1 MKCRPGIAF
10 TVLLITLIAAPASS
24 PALTIG
30 GAVRQPLNLGNEDL
44 ARFDSVT
51 VRLNDLTRDKQFQ
64 GVFMYRGVPLREL
77 LELATVAKDGPG
89 FGKSTDLALV
99 VRNRE
104 GKRTVLSWGEVFY
117 KNPSNVVIAYAATP
131 VIPHHEDS
139 CIKCHPASLY
149 QPVLDEL
156 KRTITYPKLV
166 LSNDFYSDRCLEGI
180 VSIEVVDIK
189 ADDTIK
195 KLAAT
200 TKDSFTITDVAGK
213 KVKFSSLSGF
223 STTSVTYKEFGDG
236 RGFHGVR
243 HYSGAPFRDIL
254 HKVDGLQELDKIL
267 LLTSKDGYRSAFSFG
282 EVFLDPLGERLI
294 IAELKGASP
303 GEKNFTLV
311 PPDDLAA
318 DRMLKTIDTIE
329 ILSLKEEPKVYVISI
344 GCADP
349 NLITLEAISAIGKAD
364 AFIASKETM
373 DKFARYL
380 AGKPLLFDP
389 MDNFEPRF
397 RKKHP
402 ELSPAELKKKLEAQ
416 RAADMKKIRDALAA
430 GKSIALLDHGDPT
443 VYGGW
448 QHWIEPE
455 VAGRFEVV
463 TGISAYNAANALFA
477 NQKVFSG
484 ISSFD
489 KGTQN
494 NLLCNKGSA
503 IISAPYSLA
512 ANEGLLKAIAESGD
526 TLAIFMGLSDI
537 GILEPLLKK
546 YYPPES
552 PVAIAYK
559 AGSAKEARLVR
570 TTLGELRRV
579 VEANN
584 EKQAGMIYLGN
595 CLGGKQ

>member
-1 MKCRPGIAF
+1 MKCRLGIVF
-10 TVLLITLIAAPASS
+10 TVFLITLIAAPASS

-30 GAVRQPLNLGNEDL
+30 GAVRQPLNLGNDDL

-51 VRLNDLTRDKQFQ
+51 VRLNDLTRDKHFK
-64 GVFMYRGVPLREL
+64 GVFMFRGVPLRNL
-77 LELATVAKDGPG
+77 LELAAVAKDGPG
-89 FGKSTDLALV
+89 FGKSTDLAIV

-131 VIPHHEDS
+131 VTPHHQDS
-139 CIKCHPASLY
+139 CVKCHPTSLY
-149 QPVLDEL
+149 QPVLDVL
-156 KRTITYPKLV
+156 KREISYPKLI
-166 LSNDFYSDRCLEGI
+166 LSNDFYADRCLEDI
-180 VSIEVVDIK
+180 VSIEVIDIK
-189 ADDTIK
+189 AHSAK
-195 KLAAT
+195 KKPEASST
-200 TKDSFTITDVAGK
+200 GSFTITDITAKSIQV
-213 KVKFSSLSGF
+213 SSLSGL
-223 STTSVTYKEFGDG
+223 SSIPVTFKEFGDG

-243 HYSGAPFRDIL
+243 HYSGAPLRDML
-254 HKVDGLQELDKIL
+254 QKVDGLKELDRVL
-267 LLTSKDGYRSAFSFG
+267 LLTSKDGYRAAFSFG
-282 EVFLDPLGERLI
+282 EVFLDPLGERLVV
-294 IAELKGASP
+294 AEEKGSSP
-303 GEKNFTLV
+303 GEKTFTLV

-329 ILSLKEEPKVYVISI
+329 ILSLKEEPKVYVIST

-349 NLITLEAISAIGKAD
+349 NLVTLEAISAMGKAD

-373 DKFARYL
+373 EKFARYL

-389 MDNFEPRF
+389 MSNFEPRF
-397 RKKHP
+397 RKIHP
-402 ELSPAELKKKLEAQ
+402 GLPPAELKKKLEAQ

-430 GKSIALLDHGDPT
+430 GKSIALLDQGDPT
-443 VYGGW
+443 IYGGW

-484 ISSFD
+484 ISAFD
-489 KGTQN
+489 KGKQD

-512 ANEGLLKAIAESGD
+512 ANEGLLKVIAESGD

-546 YYPPES
+546 YYPPDS

-584 EKQAGMIYLGN
+584 EKQAGMIYLGS
-595 CLGGKQ
+595 CLSGK